1 MKDENEVKISGQ
13 IASDLKITKYKDKE
27 NNKEI
32 LFVGFLL
39 SSEKK
44 RIMKR
49 EQPNNNLWINAYG
62 EVAEFCNQYLSK
74 GRYVLIKGTIET
86 EGWRD
91 KKGQMH
97 FKCFIKAESITCLN
111 TPEQVTQGELSE
123 FNSNINV
130 SGLETTE
137 YVSENPNA

>member
-27 NNKEI
+27 NKKEV

-49 EQPNNNLWINAYG
+49 DQPNNNLWINAYG
-62 EVAEFCNQYLSK
+62 ETAEFCNQFLSK
-74 GRYVLIKGTIET
+74 GRYVLIKGTVES
-86 EGWRD
+86 EGWHD
-91 KKGQMH
+91 KKGQVH
-97 FKCFIKAESITCLN
+97 FKFFIKAEKITCLN
-111 TPEQVTQGELSE
+111 TPKQILQGELSE
-123 FNSNINV
+123 FDSNINV
-130 SGLETTE
+130 SGLETSE